1 MCTPLTLHNGSS
13 WSSPAEKCDEGG
25 DGDKTRGG
33 FLSEGE
39 AWAFD
44 NSFFGISPAEARA
57 MDPMQRMML
66 EVSKQPLPLPSSSA
80 SLSPLS
86 N

>member
-1 MCTPLTLHNGSS
+1 M
-13 WSSPAEKCDEGG
+13 
-25 DGDKTRGG
+25 
-33 FLSEGE
+33 SEGE

-66 EVSKQPLPLPSSSA
+66 EVSKQPLRLLLSSSS
-80 SLSPLS
+80 SLSWS
-86 N
+86 SE